1 MNNRKFAFLRSGLFS
16 LFLFFPISVFAG
28 SLVLEYKFT
37 SDNGSI
43 VSDTSGN
50 DLNGDIEGGGTWHF
64 AAGVAG
70 GGRGLKL
77 NGIDNFILVS
87 DNPIFDFNQY
97 TVMAWVKLKPSPW
110 DRQEVMEKAGAF
122 WVNIRKD
129 TRKVRAGGFFGG
141 CRNGASYFILDS
153 SRVVP
158 ENTWTHVAA
167 TYDGAILRIYINGVL
182 SGKSPVLVPGGPVC
196 VNTEPLAIGAKH
208 RTIPPPEDA
217 AFFNGGMDTVRI
229 FDAALPG
236 WKIKQEMLKN

>member
-1 MNNRKFAFLRSGLFS
+1 MNNRKFFFLRSGLFF
-16 LFLFFPISVFAG
+16 LFLFFPISVFSG

-43 VSDTSGN
+43 ASDTSGN

-97 TVMAWVKLKPSPW
+97 TVMAWIKLKPSAW
-110 DRQEVMEKAGAF
+110 DRQEVMEKAGSF
-122 WVNIRKD
+122 WVNIRKN
-129 TRKVRAGGFFGG
+129 TRKVRVGGFFGG

-153 SRVVP
+153 NKVVP
-158 ENTWTHVAA
+158 DNAWTHVAA

-182 SGKSPVLVPGGPVC
+182 SGKSPVLVPGPVC

-236 WKIKQEMLKN
+236 WRIKQEMLKN

>member
-1 MNNRKFAFLRSGLFS
+1 MNNRKFASLRSGLFFF
-16 LFLFFPISVFAG
+16 FLFFPIFVFAE

-43 VSDTSGN
+43 ASDTSGN

-64 AAGVAG
+64 LPGVA

-97 TVMAWVKLKPSPW
+97 TVMAWIKLKPSAW
-110 DRQEVMEKAGAF
+110 DRQELMEKAGAF

-129 TRKVRAGGFFGG
+129 TRKVRAGGFFGE

-153 SRVVP
+153 NRVVP
-158 ENTWTHVAA
+158 VDTWTHVAA
-167 TYDGAILRIYINGVL
+167 TYDGAVLRIYINGVL
-182 SGKSPVLVPGGPVC
+182 SGKSSVPVGGPIC

-208 RTIPPPEDA
+208 RTISPPEDA

-236 WKIKQEMLKN
+236 WRIKKEMLKN

>member
-1 MNNRKFAFLRSGLFS
+1 MNNKKFASLRSGLFF
-16 LFLFFPISVFAG
+16 LFLFFPISVFAE

-37 SDNGSI
+37 SDNGLI

-50 DLNGDIEGGGTWHF
+50 DLNGDIEGSGAWHF
-64 AAGVAG
+64 AAGVG

-97 TVMAWVKLKPSPW
+97 TVMAWIKFKPSTW
-110 DRQEVMEKAGAF
+110 DRQEVMEKAGSF
-122 WVNIRKD
+122 WINIRKD

-141 CRNGASYFILDS
+141 CRNDASYFILDS
-153 SRVVP
+153 SRAVLAD
-158 ENTWTHVAA
+158 TWTHVAA

-182 SGKSPVLVPGGPVC
+182 SGKSSVLVPGGPVC

-217 AFFNGGMDTVRI
+217 AFLNGGMDTMRI

-236 WKIKQEMLKN
+236 WRIKREMLKN

>member
-1 MNNRKFAFLRSGLFS
+1 MNNRKFFFLRSGLFF
-16 LFLFFPISVFAG
+16 LFLFFPISVFSG

-37 SDNGSI
+37 SDNASI
-43 VSDTSGN
+43 ASDTSGN

-97 TVMAWVKLKPSPW
+97 TVMAWIKLKPSEW
-110 DRQEVMEKAGAF
+110 DRQEVMEKAGSF
-122 WVNIRKD
+122 WVNIRKN

-153 SRVVP
+153 NKVVP
-158 ENTWTHVAA
+158 DNAWTHVAA

-182 SGKSPVLVPGGPVC
+182 SGKSPVLVPGPVC